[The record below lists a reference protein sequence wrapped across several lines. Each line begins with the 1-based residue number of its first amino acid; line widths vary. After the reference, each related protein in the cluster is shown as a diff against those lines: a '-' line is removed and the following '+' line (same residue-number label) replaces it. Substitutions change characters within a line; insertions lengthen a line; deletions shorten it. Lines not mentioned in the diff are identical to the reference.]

1 MAYSPFTSNKSKF
14 NKWLK
19 YFMFLLKLLL
29 LKSYWE
35 ESKCFVFLICNQINL
50 FFKNLCVNSNSEKL
64 RGHKLGAVMSHIYL
78 LLMTVHLSTLQNVE
92 LNLCFD
98 LLSSVYIPL
107 KTSSETME
115 KLSGLN
121 TLYERKT
128 TLSVTLLS
136 KLKKQGYLVNQA
148 CPFLNTGLLKIQGQ
162 SL

>member
-1 MAYSPFTSNKSKF
+1 
-14 NKWLK
+14 
-19 YFMFLLKLLL
+19 
-29 LKSYWE
+29 
-35 ESKCFVFLICNQINL
+35 
-50 FFKNLCVNSNSEKL
+50 
-64 RGHKLGAVMSHIYL
+64 MSHIYL

-128 TLSVTLLS
+128 TLSVTLLN